1 MKKWRL
7 IFKNENGEVMFVK
20 TREAETRFEV
30 VQHCHDLIDDIPNL
44 QLTSFDIEQFPT
56 PEQIEFE
63 KRNPEYTRAIQY
75 LRKNEEKLHKD
86 FVFNLLTT
94 CLCYLDETSIK
105 TINKIWLK

>member
-7 IFKNENGEVMFVK
+7 IFKNVNDEVMFVK
-20 TREAETRFEV
+20 THESETRFEV
-30 VQHCHDLIDDIPNL
+30 IQYGHDLIDKHVNL
-44 QLTSFDIEQFPT
+44 ELTRFDIEQFPT

-75 LRKNEEKLHKD
+75 LRKNEDKLHKD

-94 CLCYLDETSIK
+94 CLCYMDETSIK